1 MSGRPASVGLGL
13 MCKPPRPGVTKTRL
27 AAQIGAV
34 AAAALSQAFLSD
46 CANAASAAADD
57 CALDLLACFRPEDA
71 ASELG
76 ALLGA
81 EWPLVHADSGDLGA
95 TMRDVL
101 ANLLERSPGGAII
114 MGADVPLIDA
124 ATISEAA
131 RLLRAGTESRVVI
144 GPTFDGGYWLIGVR
158 SLRRADSLFAPL
170 NWGTPEV
177 FAQTERRARASGLD
191 LVTLPMQRDIDEAGD
206 LHWLRAE
213 LARSRGNCPATRAA
227 LASLSGAN
235 AALPEPSVSMP
246 DPPARKIG
254 VDR

>member
-1 MSGRPASVGLGL
+1 MSGVSGRPASVGLGL

-34 AAAALSQAFLSD
+34 AAAALSRAFLSD

-71 ASELG
+71 AGELG

-81 EWPLVHADSGDLGA
+81 GWPLVHADSGDFGA
-95 TMRDVL
+95 TMRDAL
-101 ANLLERSPGGAII
+101 ASLLARSPGGAII

-124 ATISEAA
+124 ATIADAA
-131 RLLRAGTESRVVI
+131 RLLREGSESRIVI
-144 GPTFDGGYWLIGVR
+144 GPTFDGGYWLIGIR
-158 SLRRADSLFAPL
+158 SLEHAASLFAPL
-170 NWGTPEV
+170 NWSTSEV

-191 LVTLPMQRDIDEAGD
+191 LVTLPMQRDIDEPDD
-206 LHWLRAE
+206 LDWLRDE

-227 LASLSGAN
+227 LASFSREDGR
-235 AALPEPSVSMP
+235 
-246 DPPARKIG
+246 D
-254 VDR
+254 